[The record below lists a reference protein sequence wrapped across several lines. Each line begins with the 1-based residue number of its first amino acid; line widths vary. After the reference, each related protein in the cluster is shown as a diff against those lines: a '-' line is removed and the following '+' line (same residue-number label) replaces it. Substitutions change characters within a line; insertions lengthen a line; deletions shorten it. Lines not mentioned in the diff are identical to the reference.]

1 MSTKEKWKAF
11 GKNTGQAFKN
21 FGQAVAKT
29 ANIVVDNEQ
38 NDVEDNGKTKLRNTW
53 TKTGKG
59 FGEAGSSL
67 GKAAASTFGCGD
79 DKEEVNA
86 KKKEE
91 APGEEGKVEE
101 PQEEVKQIEQKDQQ

>member
-1 MSTKEKWKAF
+1 MSTKEKWKTF

-38 NDVEDNGKTKLRNTW
+38 NDVEENGKTKLRNTW

-67 GKAAASTFGCGD
+67 GKAAASTFGCDD

-86 KKKEE
+86 KKKENSEEEKPEE
-91 APGEEGKVEE
+91 ADN
-101 PQEEVKQIEQKDQQ
+101 QEVKQIEQKDE

>member
-1 MSTKEKWKAF
+1 MTKKEKWKTF

-38 NDVEDNGKTKLRNTW
+38 NDVEDNGKTKLRNAW

-67 GKAAASTFGCGD
+67 GKAAAGTFGFGD
-79 DKEEVNA
+79 NGEEVDA
-86 KKKEE
+86 KPKENQ
-91 APGEEGKVEE
+91 EEK
-101 PQEEVKQIEQKDQQ
+101 PQEEVKEIELKDQQ

>member
-1 MSTKEKWKAF
+1 MTRKQKWKAF

-21 FGQAVAKT
+21 FGQAVVKT

-38 NDVEDNGKTKLRNTW
+38 NDVEDNGKTKLRNAW

-67 GKAAASTFGCGD
+67 GKAAAGTFGFGD
-79 DKEEVNA
+79 NSEEVDATPKEESA
-86 KKKEE
+86 EE
-91 APGEEGKVEE
+91 KPEEEI
-101 PQEEVKQIEQKDQQ
+101 KQIENKDQ

>member
-1 MSTKEKWKAF
+1 MSTKEKWKTF

-38 NDVEDNGKTKLRNTW
+38 NDVEENGKTKLRNTW

-67 GKAAASTFGCGD
+67 GKAAASTFGCND
-79 DKEEVNA
+79 DSETVDA

-91 APGEEGKVEE
+91 PKEEKSEDNNN
-101 PQEEVKQIEQKDQQ
+101 QEIKQIEQKDQQ

>member
-1 MSTKEKWKAF
+1 MSTKEKWKTF

-38 NDVEDNGKTKLRNTW
+38 NDVEENGKTKLRNTW
-53 TKTGKG
+53 TKTG
-59 FGEAGSSL
+59 SSL
-67 GKAAASTFGCGD
+67 GKAAASTFGCDD

-86 KKKEE
+86 KKKENSEEEKPEE
-91 APGEEGKVEE
+91 ADN
-101 PQEEVKQIEQKDQQ
+101 QEVKQIEQKDE

>member
-1 MSTKEKWKAF
+1 MSTKEKWKTF

-38 NDVEDNGKTKLRNTW
+38 NDVEENGKTKLRNTW

-67 GKAAASTFGCGD
+67 GKAAASTVGCGD

-91 APGEEGKVEE
+91 PKEEKSEDNNN
-101 PQEEVKQIEQKDQQ
+101 QEIKQIEQKDQQ